1 MQHVTKIHAQ
11 HVFFL
16 FVVQEDARQGVDP
29 ASRIGG
35 HLGESR
41 KDWASQSDPYWAARC
56 LETASFAL
64 SKVWRRMDVGTG
76 KDGHG
81 KYALKRV
88 ASMLGTD
95 AIFL

>member
-1 MQHVTKIHAQ
+1 
-11 HVFFL
+11 
-16 FVVQEDARQGVDP
+16 
-29 ASRIGG
+29 
-35 HLGESR
+35 
-41 KDWASQSDPYWAARC
+41 
-56 LETASFAL
+56 
-64 SKVWRRMDVGTG
+64 MDVGTG